1 MGADASSKHK
11 EAHITCD
18 KLIGAFS
25 TAKMRTKDSNQ
36 RQCMKAAASEKH
48 RLARQH
54 LNKPKPK
61 IKIKSKKA

>member
-25 TAKMRTKDSNQ
+25 TAKVRTKDSNQ
-36 RQCMKAAASEKH
+36 RQCMKAAASEKQTH
-48 RLARQH
+48 QAAPEQAKAL
-54 LNKPKPK
+54 K
-61 IKIKSKKA
+61 IKPEKA